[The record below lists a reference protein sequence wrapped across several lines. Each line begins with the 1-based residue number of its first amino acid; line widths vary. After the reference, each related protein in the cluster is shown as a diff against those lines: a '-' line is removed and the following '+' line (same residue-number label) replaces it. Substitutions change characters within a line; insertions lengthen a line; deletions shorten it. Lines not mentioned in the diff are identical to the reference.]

1 MAYSDATGWRM
12 FPARMDGWSQREAV
26 AGRDHGDLFQV
37 PIWLT
42 FNTGLDCGEHERG
55 LVQAA

>member
-1 MAYSDATGWRM
+1 
-12 FPARMDGWSQREAV
+12 MDGWPQREAV
-26 AGRDHGDLFQV
+26 AGLDHGDLFQV